1 MSSGHDC
8 AVSVTLDKSP
18 PLRASVSSFV
28 KQGRL
33 HGGGLGGHGSGSE
46 QVDVVPVGDPWVNP
60 ELNFNLICKL
70 RTIENNNEN
79 ITCCGQGVVSDD

>member
-18 PLRASVSSFV
+18 LRASVSSFV
-28 KQGRL
+28 K
-33 HGGGLGGHGSGSE
+33 HGSGSE

-79 ITCCGQGVVSDD
+79 NTCCGQGVVSDD